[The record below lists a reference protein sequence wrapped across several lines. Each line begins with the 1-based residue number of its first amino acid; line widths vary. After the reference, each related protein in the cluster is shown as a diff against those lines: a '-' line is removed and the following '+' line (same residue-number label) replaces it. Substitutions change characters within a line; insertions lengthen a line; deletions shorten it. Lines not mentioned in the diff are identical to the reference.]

1 MLIYEEL
8 SNKIIKAYYNV
19 EKVLGK
25 GLAEKVYENAL
36 CIELEEMGIPY
47 VRQKELPVE
56 YKGHNIG
63 NYIADL
69 MVDDKIILELKAV
82 NAITPEHIA
91 QTLNYVNLTHS
102 KVGYILNFSQQEG
115 LGFKRLLGLS
125 ARDEEY

>member
-19 EKVLGK
+19 QKVLGK

-36 CIELEEMGIPY
+36 CIEFEEMGVPY

-63 NYIADL
+63 NYIADIV
-69 MVDDKIILELKAV
+69 VDEKIVLELKAV
-82 NAITPEHIA
+82 NAITQEHVA

-115 LGFKRLLGLS
+115 LGFKRLLGLT
-125 ARDEEY
+125 ARNEEY

>member
-1 MLIYEEL
+1 MLIYEDL
-8 SNKIIKAYYNV
+8 SKKVINAYYNV
-19 EKVLGK
+19 QRILGK

-63 NYIADL
+63 NYIADIV
-69 MVDDKIILELKAV
+69 VDEKIVLELKAV
-82 NAITPEHIA
+82 NAITQEHVA
-91 QTLNYVNLTHS
+91 QTLNYINLTHS

-125 ARDEEY
+125 ARSEE

>member
-82 NAITPEHIA
+82 NAITPEHVA